1 MQPNK
6 FFGIKVSKPNVNV
19 NQAND
24 NQLIFKNDFTT
35 QTFYTDTGTLSFGTV
50 SNNQLGM
57 QLTDTNGFIAFVMN
71 GSTWSWYDANTGK
84 NIMQIGLLPDGSYG
98 MVIAKTGY
106 NVSDAFS

>member
-1 MQPNK
+1 MPDNK

-57 QLTDTNGFIAFVMN
+57 QLTDSNGFISFVMN

-84 NIMQIGLLPDGSYG
+84 NIMQIGLLPDGTYG
-98 MVIAKTGY
+98 MAIAKY
-106 NVSDAFS
+106 NIDVGSAFS